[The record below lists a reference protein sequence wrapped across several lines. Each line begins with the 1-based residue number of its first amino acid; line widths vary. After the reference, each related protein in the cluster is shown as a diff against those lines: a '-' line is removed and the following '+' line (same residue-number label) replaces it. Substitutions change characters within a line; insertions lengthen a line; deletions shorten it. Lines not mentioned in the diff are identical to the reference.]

1 MKRFSILVLLM
12 SLVLFSGAAIEAG
25 NGAQAK
31 PNLSGNWVLDVGK
44 SNFGRLGNS
53 QFKNARMTL
62 KISHREPEV
71 KIVRNATMGGQ
82 SRNHNL
88 NYFTDG
94 RGESN
99 PNILSNE
106 SMRSKTR
113 WEGAK
118 LISRASSSVS
128 FNGQSMNLEAIEK
141 RELSADGKLLT
152 ITNTISSPRGVD
164 VIKLVFVRGAA

>member
-1 MKRFSILVLLM
+1 MKRISILVLLM
-12 SLVLFSGAAIEAG
+12 SFGLFNVAAIEAG
-25 NGAQAK
+25 NGVQAK
-31 PNLSGNWVLDVGK
+31 PNLSGNWVLDIAR
-44 SNFGRLGNS
+44 SNFGRLAGS
-53 QFKNARMTL
+53 QFKNAKMTL
-62 KISHREPEV
+62 KITHREPEV
-71 KIVRNATMGGQ
+71 KIVRNATLGGQ

-106 SMRSKTR
+106 AMRSKTR

-118 LISRASSSVS
+118 LISRSSSSMS
-128 FNGQSMNLEAIEK
+128 FNGQSVNLEAIEK

-164 VIKLVFVRGAA
+164 VIKLVFVRA

>member
-1 MKRFSILVLLM
+1 MKRISILVLLM
-12 SLVLFSGAAIEAG
+12 SLGLFHSAAIEAG
-25 NGAQAK
+25 NGVQGK
-31 PNLSGNWVLDVGK
+31 PNLSGNWVLDIAR
-44 SNFGRLGNS
+44 SNFGRLSGS
-53 QFKNARMTL
+53 QFKNAKMTL

-82 SRNHNL
+82 SRNQNL

-106 SMRSKTR
+106 AMSSKTR
-113 WEGAK
+113 WEGAR
-118 LISRASSSVS
+118 LISRSSSSMS
-128 FNGQSMNLEAIEK
+128 FNGQSINLEAIEK
-141 RELSADGKLLT
+141 RGLSADGRILT